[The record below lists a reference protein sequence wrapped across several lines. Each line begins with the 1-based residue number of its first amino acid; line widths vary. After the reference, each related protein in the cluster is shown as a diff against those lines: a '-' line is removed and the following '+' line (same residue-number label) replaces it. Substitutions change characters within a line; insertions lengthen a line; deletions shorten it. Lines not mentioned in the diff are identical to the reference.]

1 MKIFEYE
8 TIDSTF
14 VESGRMA
21 PGLDEGQ
28 YLFLAECQTAGR
40 GQGDH
45 RFESP
50 DGNGIYATLLL
61 KYPKIHKSRLRLL
74 TPMSAVCITGQIK
87 KHTGFGSRLTVRY
100 VNDLMLDGKKYGG
113 ILSGTCVDGDMVN
126 YIRIGFGINTGN
138 CDVSGK
144 VGIPTESIHIEDGN
158 VRRKLALDCAESIT
172 EATLWWDEEKIFIEY
187 SEICRMENVGIILP
201 DGRICRCGKI
211 DPDFSL
217 NVIASDGSVLK
228 LNGTSGL
235 RFI

>member
-1 MKIFEYE
+1 MIVFEYG

-50 DGNGIYATLLL
+50 EGNGIYATVLL
-61 KYPKIHKSRLRLL
+61 KLPKIPTARLRVL
-74 TPMSAVCITGQIK
+74 TPMTAVCITGQIK
-87 KHTGFGSRLTVRY
+87 KYTGLESRLTVRY

-113 ILSGTCVDGDMVN
+113 ILSGACVDGDKISYV
-126 YIRIGFGINTGN
+126 RIGFGINTGN
-138 CDVSGK
+138 FDVSVKIG
-144 VGIPTESIHIEDGN
+144 VPTESIHIEDRN
-158 VRRKLALDCAESIT
+158 ICRKLALDCAESIA
-172 EATLWWDEEKIFIEY
+172 EATVSWDEEKIFNEY
-187 SEICRMENVGIILP
+187 SAICRMENAGIILQ
-201 DGRICRCGKI
+201 DGRMCRGGEI

-217 NVIASDGSVLK
+217 NVISPDGTVLK
-228 LNGTSGL
+228 LNGTSGI